1 MTFSICFQNAL
12 NMHRVESWGI
22 NLLVGKISIRYKV
35 YVRIGAG
42 VEPGELAEWSALWVP
57 VGLQGGEM
65 AH

>member
-1 MTFSICFQNAL
+1 MTFSIYFQNAL
-12 NMHRVESWGI
+12 NMHQVESRI

-35 YVRIGAG
+35 DVRIGAG
-42 VEPGELAEWSALWVP
+42 VEPGELAEWPAVWVP